1 MVRCVWLHYMMQRL
15 VFSMT
20 SATVCVRDVT
30 RQLVFTVCITAVD
43 VRDVTR
49 QLLFAAFTI
58 VSGAC
63 DITVCRVCTLYREL
77 LTLVF
82 RIV

>member
-30 RQLVFTVCITAVD
+30 RQLTFTVCITAVG
-43 VRDVTR
+43 VRDVAR
-49 QLLFAAFTI
+49 RAAFTI
-58 VSGAC
+58 VCGAC
-63 DITVCRVCTLYREL
+63 DITVLRVCILYREL

-82 RIV
+82 GIV

>member
-1 MVRCVWLHYMMQRL
+1 M
-15 VFSMT
+15 
-20 SATVCVRDVT
+20 RDVT
-30 RQLVFTVCITAVD
+30 RQLTYTVCIAAVD
-43 VRDVTR
+43 VRDFTR

-58 VSGAC
+58 VCGAC
-63 DITVCRVCTLYREL
+63 DITVLRMCTLYREL

>member
-1 MVRCVWLHYMMQRL
+1 
-15 VFSMT
+15 MT

-30 RQLVFTVCITAVD
+30 RQLTFTVCITAVG

-49 QLLFAAFTI
+49 RAAFTI
-58 VSGAC
+58 VCGAC
-63 DITVCRVCTLYREL
+63 DITVLRVCTLYREL